1 MKILDIFKE
10 NMGLVKENSKMRISK
25 KQIEYALSDIQQK
38 YINLLEW
45 KSNQFDL
52 YLKYQEQCE
61 ELIKDKKDLKKQL
74 AETNEICNS
83 VTDNNEILKKQ
94 IDKLERKIKRMESQD
109 RIASDSKCL

>member
-52 YLKYQEQCE
+52 YLTYQEQCE
-61 ELIKDKKDLKKQL
+61 NLIKDKRDLKKQL

-83 VTDNNEILKKQ
+83 VTDNIQINNPTLWDEYNGNYKKNSY
-94 IDKLERKIKRMESQD
+94 R
-109 RIASDSKCL
+109 